1 LKSGSEIRQLF
12 LDYFKSRSHQ
22 EVPSSSL
29 IPEDDPSVLLTTAG
43 MQQFKP
49 YFLGERTPPA
59 PRLTS
64 VQKCFRT
71 SDIDE
76 VGDETHCTFFEMLG
90 NFSVGD
96 YFKAGAVAYGLECLV
111 ETYGLP
117 VERIWATV
125 FAGEEGIAGE
135 KGIPVDEEAIKLWE
149 DAGIPSDRIHRFG
162 KKDNFWGPPGA
173 TGPCGPC
180 SELHY
185 ELTTK
190 PCGLGERCVPNCECG
205 RFVEIWNLVFMQ
217 YNKDDSGS
225 YDPLPSKN
233 IDTGAGLE
241 RIAMILQG
249 VPTIFETD
257 LFAPIASAV
266 VGGADREI
274 TSVEDKR
281 SMRIICDHLRGA
293 TFLAADGVI
302 PANEGRGYVLRRIIR
317 RAAVHGRKLGYGGP
331 FLHRLSGIVVDM
343 FREAYPELADRAVY
357 LARMIGAEE
366 DRFADTLETGLRI
379 FEAEVARI
387 QGAGEGMLPGEVI
400 FKLYDTYGFPADLT
414 RDLAVE
420 RGLQFDENG
429 FDRSMEG
436 QREMARSAWKGE
448 GDEEA
453 SRAVTAG
460 DLEGR
465 VVETSFLGYEL
476 ETAISGVEAIIVEG
490 APAEAAAEGRTVE
503 LLVRE
508 SPFYGEAGGQVGDRG
523 AIHGRGGDGEVT
535 DARSIDGRWIVH
547 RINVTRGEIRVG
559 DKVELRVDPAR
570 RAPVRRNHTATH
582 LLQAMLR
589 RVLGDHVKQA
599 GSLVAPERLRFDFT
613 HFSPVKPREI
623 AEVEALVNE
632 KVRENHPVTTEIR
645 GYREALAG
653 GATALFGEKYGDEVR
668 VVGIEEFSAELCGGT
683 HCGRTGDIGIFKIVG
698 ETGVAAGVR
707 RIEALTGKG
716 AFQYVQKEEEEL
728 RALAEL
734 LQAQPG
740 GIVEKVRRLQADNQ
754 TLRKAVEAVQKKA
767 SRDATEDLVSGARE
781 VAGVKV
787 IAARVSGHDAR
798 GLRELADLLRDKLGS
813 GVVLL
818 GAEREG
824 KALLLAAVTKDLTGR
839 FHAGNLVRE
848 LAAVVGGKGG
858 GRPDMAQAGGTK
870 PEKLD
875 EALAGIDELLME

>member
-1 LKSGSEIRQLF
+1 MNGSEIRHLF

-22 EVPSSSL
+22 EIPSSSL

-49 YFLGERTPPA
+49 YFLGERTPPVR
-59 PRLTS
+59 RLTS

-96 YFKAGAVAYGLECLV
+96 YFKAGAIAYGLECLV

-117 VERIWATV
+117 VERLWASV
-125 FAGEEGIAGE
+125 FAGEE
-135 KGIPVDEEAIKLWE
+135 GIPVDEEAIKLWE
-149 DAGIPSDRIHRFG
+149 EAGIPSERIHRFG
-162 KKDNFWGPPGA
+162 KKDNFWGPPGS

-180 SELHY
+180 SEIHY
-185 ELTTK
+185 ELTST
-190 PCGLGERCVPNCECG
+190 PCDLGERCVPNCDCG

-217 YNKDDSGS
+217 YNKDEAGS
-225 YDPLPSKN
+225 YNPLPSKN

-257 LFAPIASAV
+257 LFAPIANAV
-266 VGGADREI
+266 TGGADREI
-274 TSVEDKR
+274 TDKEDKR
-281 SMRIICDHLRGA
+281 SVRIICDHLRGA

-343 FREAYPELADRAVY
+343 FREAYPELADRAAY

-387 QGAGEGMLPGEVI
+387 QGAGEDTLPGEVI

-420 RGLQFDENG
+420 RGLQFDEDG

-453 SRAVTAG
+453 GQAVTAG
-460 DLEGR
+460 VLEGG
-465 VVETSFLGYEL
+465 VVETSFLGYEA
-476 ETAISGVEAIIVEG
+476 ETASSRVEAIIVEG
-490 APAEAAAEGRTVE
+490 APAEAAAEGRTVD
-503 LLVRE
+503 LFARE
-508 SPFYGEAGGQVGDRG
+508 TPFYGEAGGQVGDRG
-523 AIHGRGGDGEVT
+523 AIIGSGGEGEVI
-535 DARSIDGRWIVH
+535 DAKSIDGRWIVH

-559 DKVELRVDPAR
+559 DDVELRVDPAR

-613 HFSPVKPREI
+613 HFSPVKPGEI

-645 GYREALAG
+645 GYRDALAG

-668 VVGIEEFSAELCGGT
+668 VVGIEDFSAELCGGT
-683 HCGRTGDIGIFKIVG
+683 HCARTGDIGLFKIVG

-707 RIEALTGKG
+707 RIEALTGEG
-716 AFQYVQKEEEEL
+716 AFRHVQEEEEEL
-728 RALAEL
+728 KALAEMV
-734 LQAQPG
+734 QAQPG
-740 GIVEKVRRLQADNQ
+740 GIAEKVRRLQADNQ
-754 TLRKAVEAVQKKA
+754 ALRKAVSAVQKKA

-787 IAARVSGHDAR
+787 ITARVSGHDAR

-818 GAEREG
+818 GTEREG

-858 GRPDMAQAGGTK
+858 GRPDMAQAGGTR

-875 EALAGIDELLME
+875 EALASIDALLK

>member
-1 LKSGSEIRQLF
+1 MNRIVYGSEIRRLF

-22 EVPSSSL
+22 EIPSSSL

-49 YFLGERTPPA
+49 FFLGERTPPA
-59 PRLTS
+59 RRLTS

-96 YFKAGAVAYGLECLV
+96 YFKAGAIAYGLECLV

-117 VERIWATV
+117 VDRLWITV
-125 FAGEEGIAGE
+125 FAGEEGV
-135 KGIPVDEEAIKLWE
+135 PVDEEAIRLWE
-149 DAGIPSDRIHRFG
+149 EAGIPPGRIHKFG

-180 SELHY
+180 SEIHY
-185 ELTTK
+185 ELTTT
-190 PCGLGERCVPNCECG
+190 PCKLGEQCVPNCDCG

-217 YNKDDSGS
+217 YNKDASGA
-225 YDPLPSKN
+225 YNPLPSKN

-257 LFAPIASAV
+257 LFAPVASAV
-266 VGGADREI
+266 AGEADREI
-274 TSVEDKR
+274 TGREDRRSV
-281 SMRIICDHLRGA
+281 RIICDHLRGA

-302 PANEGRGYVLRRIIR
+302 PSNEGRGYVLRRIIR
-317 RAAVHGRKLGYGGP
+317 RAAVHGRKLGYRGP
-331 FLHRLSGIVVDM
+331 FLHRLSGVVVET
-343 FREAYPELADRAVY
+343 FREAYPELADRAAY
-357 LARMIGAEE
+357 LSRMIGAEE
-366 DRFADTLETGLRI
+366 ERFADTLETGLRI
-379 FEAEVARI
+379 FEAEAERI
-387 QGAGEGMLPGEVI
+387 EGSGEGTLPGEVI
-400 FKLYDTYGFPADLT
+400 FKLYDTYGFPSDLT
-414 RDLAVE
+414 RDMAAE
-420 RGLQFDENG
+420 RGLQFDEEG

-436 QREMARSAWKGE
+436 QRARARSAWKGE
-448 GDEEA
+448 EGEEA
-453 SRAVTAG
+453 GRVVSAG
-460 DLEGR
+460 DLEGK
-465 VVETSFLGYEL
+465 VTETRFLGYET
-476 ETAISGVEAIIVEG
+476 ETASSRVEAIFFEG
-490 APAEAAAEGRTVE
+490 VSTEAAAEGRTVD

-508 SPFYGEAGGQVGDRG
+508 TPFYGEAGGQVGDRG
-523 AIHGRGGDGEVT
+523 TVKESRGEGEVT
-535 DARSIDGRWIVH
+535 DAKSIDGRWIVH
-547 RINVTRGEIRVG
+547 RIDLTRGEIRVG
-559 DKVELRVDPAR
+559 DEVELRVDPAR

-613 HFSPVKPREI
+613 HFSPVKPGEI
-623 AEVEALVNE
+623 AEVEALMNE
-632 KVRENHPVTTEIR
+632 KVRENNPVTTEIR

-653 GATALFGEKYGDEVR
+653 GATALFGEKYGEEVR
-668 VVGIEEFSAELCGGT
+668 VVGIEDYSAELCGGT
-683 HCGRTGDIGIFKIVG
+683 HCGRTGDIGLFKIVG

-707 RIEALTGKG
+707 RIEALTGEG

-728 RALAEL
+728 RALSEMV
-734 LQAQPG
+734 QAQPG

-754 TLRKAVEAVQKKA
+754 ALRKASEAVQKKA
-767 SRDATEDLVSGARE
+767 SREATEDLVSGARE

-798 GLRELADLLRDKLGS
+798 GLRELADLLRHKLGS

-818 GAEREG
+818 GTEREG

-839 FHAGNLVRE
+839 FHAGNLIRE

-875 EALAGIDELLME
+875 EALAGIDELLR

>member
-1 LKSGSEIRQLF
+1 MKSGSEIRHLF

-22 EVPSSSL
+22 EIPSSSL

-49 YFLGERTPPA
+49 YFLGERTPPVR
-59 PRLTS
+59 RLTS

-96 YFKAGAVAYGLECLV
+96 YFKERAVAYGLECLV

-117 VERIWATV
+117 VERLWATV
-125 FAGEEGIAGE
+125 FAGEE
-135 KGIPVDEEAIKLWE
+135 GIPVDEEAIKLWE
-149 DAGIPSDRIHRFG
+149 EAGIPSDRIHRFG

-190 PCGLGERCVPNCECG
+190 PCGLGERCLPNCGCG

-217 YNKDDSGS
+217 YNKDEAGS

-266 VGGADREI
+266 AGGADREI
-274 TSVEDKR
+274 AGKEDNRSV
-281 SMRIICDHLRGA
+281 RIICDHLRGA

-302 PANEGRGYVLRRIIR
+302 PSNEGRGYVLRRIIR

-331 FLHRLSGIVVDM
+331 FLHRLSGVVVEM
-343 FREAYPELADRAVY
+343 FREAYPELADRAAY
-357 LARMIGAEE
+357 LSRMIGAEE
-366 DRFADTLETGLRI
+366 ERFTDTLETGLRI
-379 FEAEVARI
+379 FEAEVERI
-387 QGAGEGMLPGEVI
+387 QGFGEGTLPGEVI
-400 FKLYDTYGFPADLT
+400 FKLYDTYGFPTDLT
-414 RDLAVE
+414 RDLAAE
-420 RGLQFDENG
+420 RGLQFDEEG
-429 FDRSMEG
+429 FERSMEG

-448 GDEEA
+448 GGEEA
-453 SRAVTAG
+453 GRAVSAG
-460 DLEGR
+460 DLEGK
-465 VVETSFLGYEL
+465 VTDTSFLGYET
-476 ETAISGVEAIIVEG
+476 ETASSGVEAIFSEG
-490 APAEAAAEGRTVE
+490 VPAESAAKGRTVE
-503 LLVRE
+503 LLARE
-508 SPFYGEAGGQVGDRG
+508 TPFYGEAGGQVGDRG
-523 AIHGRGGDGEVT
+523 TIIGSGGEGVVK
-535 DARSIDGRWIVH
+535 DAKSIDGRWIVH
-547 RINVTRGEIRVG
+547 RIGLTRGELRVG
-559 DKVELRVDPAR
+559 DEVELRVDPAR

-613 HFSPVKPREI
+613 HFSPVKPGEI

-632 KVRENHPVTTEIR
+632 KIRENHPVATEIR
-645 GYREALAG
+645 GYREALAD
-653 GATALFGEKYGDEVR
+653 GATALFGEKYGEEVR
-668 VVGIEEFSAELCGGT
+668 VVGIEDYSAELCGGT

-707 RIEALTGKG
+707 RIEALTGEG
-716 AFQYVQKEEEEL
+716 AFRHVQKEEEEL

-754 TLRKAVEAVQKKA
+754 AYRNEIETIQRRLSREEADK
-767 SRDATEDLVSGARE
+767 RDDLVRE
-781 VAGVKV
+781 VAGVKLISMKFSV
-787 IAARVSGHDAR
+787 PDAK
-798 GLRELADLLRDKLGS
+798 GLREFSDYIRNKFNP

-818 GAEREG
+818 GAELEG
-824 KALLLAAVTKDLTGR
+824 KALLLLTVEKNLTDR
-839 FHAGNLVRE
+839 FHAGKMIQKV
-848 LAAVVGGKGG
+848 AAVVGGKGG

-875 EALAGIDELLME
+875 EALAAIDALLK

>member
-1 LKSGSEIRQLF
+1 MKSGSEIRHLF

-22 EVPSSSL
+22 EIPSSSL

-49 YFLGERTPPA
+49 YFLGERTPPVR
-59 PRLTS
+59 RLTS

-117 VERIWATV
+117 VERLWATV
-125 FAGEEGIAGE
+125 FSGEE
-135 KGIPVDEEAIKLWE
+135 GIPVDEEAIKLWE
-149 DAGIPSDRIHRFG
+149 EAGIPSDRIHRFG

-185 ELTTK
+185 ELTIK
-190 PCGLGERCVPNCECG
+190 PCGLGERCLPNCGCG

-217 YNKDDSGS
+217 YNKDEAGS

-266 VGGADREI
+266 AGGADREI
-274 TSVEDKR
+274 AGKEDNRSV
-281 SMRIICDHLRGA
+281 RIICDHLRGA

-302 PANEGRGYVLRRIIR
+302 PSNEGRGYVLRRIIR

-331 FLHRLSGIVVDM
+331 FLHRLSGVVVEM
-343 FREAYPELADRAVY
+343 FREAYPELADREAY
-357 LARMIGAEE
+357 LSRMIGAEE
-366 DRFADTLETGLRI
+366 ERFADTYEQGLRI
-379 FEAEVARI
+379 FQSEVDQI
-387 QGAGEGMLPGEVI
+387 KETGGKMLPGEVI
-400 FKLYDTYGFPADLT
+400 FKLYDTYGFPSDSTAELS
-414 RDLAVE
+414 VE
-420 RGLQFDENG
+420 CGLEFDEKG
-429 FDRSMEG
+429 FKQSMER
-436 QREMARSAWKGE
+436 QREMARSASDWSVLE
-448 GDEEA
+448 GGEEA
-453 SRAVTAG
+453 GRVVSAG
-460 DLEGR
+460 DLEGK
-465 VVETSFLGYEL
+465 VTDTSFLGYET
-476 ETAISGVEAIIVEG
+476 ETASSGVEAIFSEG
-490 APAEAAAEGRTVE
+490 VPAESAAKGRTVE
-503 LLVRE
+503 LLARE
-508 SPFYGEAGGQVGDRG
+508 TPFYGEAGGQVGDRG
-523 AIHGRGGDGEVT
+523 TIIGSGGEGVVK
-535 DARSIDGRWIVH
+535 DAKSIDGRWIVH
-547 RINVTRGEIRVG
+547 RIGLTRGELRVG
-559 DKVELRVDPAR
+559 DEVELRVDPAR
-570 RAPVRRNHTATH
+570 RSPVRRNHTATH

-613 HFSPVKPREI
+613 HFSPVKPGQI

-632 KVRENHPVTTEIR
+632 KIIENHSVTTEIR

-668 VVGIEEFSAELCGGT
+668 VVGIEDFSAELCGGT
-683 HCGRTGDIGIFKIVG
+683 HCGRTGDIGLFKIVG

-707 RIEALTGKG
+707 RIEALTGEG
-716 AFQYVQKEEEEL
+716 AFQHVQKEEQEL
-728 RALAEL
+728 RVLAEL
-734 LQAQPG
+734 VQAQPG

-767 SRDATEDLVSGARE
+767 SRDATMDLVSGARE

-818 GAEREG
+818 GTEREG
-824 KALLLAAVTKDLTGR
+824 KALLLAAVTKNLTGR

-848 LAAVVGGKGG
+848 LASVVGGKGG

-875 EALAGIDELLME
+875 EALAGIDELLK